1 MVGEG
6 ISALQMLQLYFGN
19 GSLMLLFAVALVYL
33 WAKEKNKSFKI
44 LLIYFSLG
52 LLVLFFFTPLLLFVQ
67 KIGEGEIYYRLLWL
81 LPIGI
86 VIPYA
91 VAKFASAWKKK
102 WLKYTVVTLVCVYV
116 AIGGNCV
123 YNAPQLSKAQN
134 AYQIPQEVIDI
145 CDAIV
150 VEGREVKAVFP
161 HELLQYVRQYSA
173 FVVLTYGYDSIV
185 ERWGLNHPLEEEMRK
200 EVSDSVVLASLARE
214 THTHYIVL
222 HKHHQVKG
230 DLEEQEFKLFFTTEN
245 YVVYLDENAYL
256 GLD

>member
-6 ISALQMLQLYFGN
+6 ISALQMLQLYIGN

-33 WAKEKNKSFKI
+33 WAKEKNKSFRVFM
-44 LLIYFSLG
+44 IYFSIA
-52 LLVLFFFTPLLLFVQ
+52 LLALFFFTPLLLFVQ
-67 KIGEGEIYYRLLWL
+67 GMGEGEIYYRLLWL

-91 VAKFASAWKKK
+91 VAQFAAACKKT

-185 ERWGLNHPLEEEMRK
+185 ERWGLNHPMEEEMRK
-200 EVSDSVVLASLARE
+200 EVSDASVLASLARE
-214 THTHYIVL
+214 SHTHYIVL
-222 HKHHQVKG
+222 HKQHQVAG
-230 DLEEQEFKLFFTTEN
+230 ALEDQEFELFYSTEN
-245 YVVYLDENAYL
+245 YVVYLDKNAYL
-256 GLD
+256 GLK

>member
-6 ISALQMLQLYFGN
+6 LSALQMLQFYIGN

-33 WAKEKNKSFKI
+33 WAKEKNKSFKV
-44 LLIYFSLG
+44 LMIYFSAG
-52 LLVLFFFTPLLLFVQ
+52 LLALFFVPPLLFFVR
-67 KIGEGEIYYRLLWL
+67 KMGEGEIYYRLLWL

-91 VAKFASAWKKK
+91 VTKFAAECKKK
-102 WLKYTVVTLVCVYV
+102 WLKYTVIVLVCAYIAV
-116 AIGGNCV
+116 GGNCV
-123 YNAPQLSKAQN
+123 YHAPQFSRAQN

-161 HELLQYVRQYSA
+161 HELIQYVRQYSA

-185 ERWGLNHPLEEEMRK
+185 ERWGLNHPMEEEMRK
-200 EVSDSVVLASLARE
+200 EVSDASVLASLARE
-214 THTHYIVL
+214 SHTHYIVL
-222 HKHHQVKG
+222 NKNHQVKG
-230 DLEEQEFKLFFTTEN
+230 ALEEHEFEIFYSTAN
-245 YVVYLDENAYL
+245 YVVYLDKNAYL
-256 GLD
+256 GLK